1 MFYLD
6 DCVELVTKG
15 TTPTSIGGN
24 FTDSGINFLKV
35 ECISESGNFIK
46 DKMQYIDQNT
56 HQNLLKRSQIQENDI
71 LFSIAGTIG
80 RTAIATPEILPCN
93 TNQALAIIR
102 PNLSKINPYFLLYC
116 LKDKKRLNKAKSN
129 VVQSVQ
135 SNLSLSEIKKIE
147 IPKYSLQYQSKISK
161 VLKKLDDKI
170 ELNLKMNETL
180 EEIAE
185 TLFKSW
191 FIDFDPVRAK
201 AEGRPTGLSKEISDS
216 FPDSFEDS
224 ELGEIPRGWKLE
236 NMGNSFEVLLG
247 GTPSRKKKEYWD
259 GDIPW
264 INSGEINNF
273 RVVRPSEFISEEGFK
288 NSSTKLL
295 PKRSTLIAITGATLG
310 QVSLNEIEVC
320 ANQSVIGIPP
330 SNKVPSEYVYLWTSS
345 TVQKLISS
353 QTGGAQQHINTSN
366 VKEHFILLPSENC
379 NNFLKNLLTPVF
391 DKISNNLF
399 EIQALSE
406 IRDTLLPKLIS
417 GELKIP
423 DAEEI
428 IKESG
433 I

>member
-147 IPKYSLQYQSKISK
+147 IPKYSLQYQSKI
-161 VLKKLDDKI
+161 
-170 ELNLKMNETL
+170 
-180 EEIAE
+180 
-185 TLFKSW
+185 
-191 FIDFDPVRAK
+191 
-201 AEGRPTGLSKEISDS
+201 
-216 FPDSFEDS
+216 
-224 ELGEIPRGWKLE
+224 
-236 NMGNSFEVLLG
+236 
-247 GTPSRKKKEYWD
+247 
-259 GDIPW
+259 
-264 INSGEINNF
+264 
-273 RVVRPSEFISEEGFK
+273 
-288 NSSTKLL
+288 
-295 PKRSTLIAITGATLG
+295 
-310 QVSLNEIEVC
+310 
-320 ANQSVIGIPP
+320 
-330 SNKVPSEYVYLWTSS
+330 
-345 TVQKLISS
+345 
-353 QTGGAQQHINTSN
+353 
-366 VKEHFILLPSENC
+366 
-379 NNFLKNLLTPVF
+379 
-391 DKISNNLF
+391 
-399 EIQALSE
+399 
-406 IRDTLLPKLIS
+406 
-417 GELKIP
+417 
-423 DAEEI
+423 
-428 IKESG
+428 
-433 I
+433 

>member
-180 EEIAE
+180 EEIAK